1 MPKPSDAILWYHRL
15 FKPYVE
21 ENQLLQNRPEDWAR
35 LQVWDGNGLKPVMP
49 DGFSGIPNEEQINM
63 LYAHMQNKELF
74 FFELGDPVPKLV
86 DKDERYSISS
96 DFVKPT
102 APQPPQDPDAL
113 EEQSKYAQA
122 QEEYAYKLAQYQL
135 SQEVFGKYGDH
146 FKTAVDGYNA
156 SRNMEQD
163 SKERDAREANSTL
176 ERVKMLR
183 GRANRVISQVMAPR
197 PSAPADVFF
206 ETSRQGRNA
215 TLKYSTYDNQLAP
228 NGYDL
233 PQDSRISEDEAATI
247 NFAMLGVRSQMEKA
261 FLNTGKY
268 GFMNARSTATEGFSF
283 IVTGFFGMPRTD
295 QFMADRLGLAMRMG
309 KEAIEAYNG
318 GNPELLGKQL
328 GETVQALKT
337 VFTGTGQY
345 DVTQDM
351 VAASKLTER
360 LLGLFAK
367 KPDIWKATGLPDREL
382 DNMRGYVQ
390 VGKLYDNYLD
400 SMIKYN
406 AAKAKGTDL
415 SREEKAEILADAV
428 IRRMVSKELE
438 KDGQL
443 VEESK
448 AYKDSI
454 TEAVMQ
460 DQEAG
465 EKLAAWEKVNK
476 GKLTEEEFT
485 KQSNLMSSLFDCN
498 VHASIAMTQPV
509 EHPILTKLAQ
519 PGMLERLRQNLMK
532 DPAIQEQAGKPLPEF
547 NVETGAKLDAL
558 MDPVQALVELSQAQA
573 AWNEKFQAML
583 IQAPPSSTS
592 YSDRLMIAQTDAK
605 GVKTMVSVASLL
617 EGGLQALQDPKSNAL
632 DLLYA
637 NAKNGNLYFRN
648 TEQAM
653 PILLNAD
660 GGAFSTQPMQ
670 RPTLWM
676 RIANTITFGW
686 AYAKECDAAAA
697 YDNFMQAKQ
706 VSEAA
711 ARNAQEVPQ
720 QEAAQE
726 QLQQEQPQPEPIKQ
740 VEIKPWK
747 YKAIDTRNMSNED
760 FFAYVEAAQ
769 MRGSELSTE
778 NVLASENCTPEA
790 YFEVITQQLEAQVA
804 RNIYNSVSIAKGE
817 KRNQLLEAHKQTYTA
832 MIVGLGEYVFSNTNK
847 EALAAYCSHPEEHSD
862 VYYALTESAD
872 EIVRTGVFGY
882 TTQLRRENAANAQ
895 AKQQEQPNNEVTL
908 KNEEPQKQQESNP
921 FVKG

>member
-21 ENQLLQNRPEDWAR
+21 ENQLLQNSPEDWAR
-35 LQVWDGNGLKPVMP
+35 LQVWDGNGLKSVMP

-63 LYAHMQNKELF
+63 LYTHMQNKELF

-122 QEEYAYKLAQYQL
+122 QEEYNYKLTQYQL
-135 SQEVFGKYGDH
+135 SQEVFGKYGNQ
-146 FKTAVDGYNA
+146 FKAAVDGYNA
-156 SRNMEQD
+156 GRNMKQD

-215 TLKYSTYDNQLAP
+215 TLKYSTYDTQLAP

-247 NFAMLGVRSQMEKA
+247 NFAMLGVRSQMERA

-390 VGKLYDNYLD
+390 VGKLYDNYVD

-532 DPAIQEQAGKPLPEF
+532 DPAILEQAGKSLPEF
-547 NVETGAKLDAL
+547 NVETGAKLDPL
-558 MDPVQALVELSQAQA
+558 VDPVQSLVELSQAQV

-583 IQAPPSSTS
+583 IQAPPSSAS

-605 GVKTMVSVASLL
+605 GVKTMVSVSSLL
-617 EGGLQALQDPKSNAL
+617 EGGPLALQDPKSNAL
-632 DLLYA
+632 DLLYD
-637 NAKNGNLYFRN
+637 NAQNGNLYFRS
-648 TEQAM
+648 TEQGM
-653 PILLNAD
+653 PTRLNAD

-676 RIANTITFGW
+676 RFANTITFGW

-706 VSEAA
+706 GSEAA
-711 ARNAQEVPQ
+711 ARNVEEVPQ
-720 QEAAQE
+720 PEAEE
-726 QLQQEQPQPEPIKQ
+726 QLQPEPIKQ
-740 VEIKPWK
+740 VEIKSWK
-747 YKAIDTRNMSNED
+747 YKAIDTRNMSNDD
-760 FFAYVEAAQ
+760 FLSYVEAAA
-769 MRGSELSTE
+769 MRGSELNTE
-778 NVLASENCTPEA
+778 KVLANYNFTPES

-804 RNIYNSVSIAKGE
+804 KNIGASVSVETGE
-817 KRNQLLEAHKQTYTA
+817 KRNQILEAHKKTYTA
-832 MIVGLGEYVFSNTNK
+832 MIIGLGEYVFNHTNK
-847 EALAAYCSHPEEHSD
+847 EDLAAYCIRPEAFSD
-862 VYYALTESAD
+862 VYCALKDSAD
-872 EIVRTGVFGY
+872 EIVRTGILGY
-882 TTQLRRENAANAQ
+882 TRQLNRENAANAQ
-895 AKQQEQPNNEVTL
+895 AKQQEQQNNEVTL
-908 KNEEPQKQQESNP
+908 ENKAPKKQQEVNSV
-921 FVKG
+921 VKG